1 MRIRVD
7 PAIHV
12 HYDLVTA
19 EDPQRR
25 MVLESLRGNAR
36 FELLS
41 CAALQALHLASDWIL
56 MEDYVR
62 QLSARGPSAEDAS
75 AFMRDAIAK
84 GLLQTDPG
92 PPEEEG
98 RGRLLNDVG
107 ASLSHQLLLAKNN
120 LTYLD
125 YGRPETLE
133 TEALLMESY
142 ISEQELPDIYK
153 DCKEPLG
160 TVALSPGGGES
171 GPPIRYEPAT
181 PRGEPVDLEW
191 LARFLHLTFGV
202 IGTIG
207 DQVQKELVLKTYPS
221 GGARHPLECYVVALS
236 VAGLDFGVYHYSTRR
251 HALDLLP
258 SDARALSACL
268 FPDSAPP
275 LILVLTALP
284 ERVMWRYREPTSVC
298 VTMLDLG
305 HAIGNMGLACDSE
318 GLKYR
323 VQLAG
328 DFERAGAVLGL
339 PPFRELV
346 LAGMALGERNPGD
359 CEGHCNGYR

>member
-7 PAIHV
+7 PAIHI
-12 HYDLVTA
+12 HYDLVSA

-25 MVLESLRGNAR
+25 MLMESLRGNAR
-36 FELLS
+36 FELPS
-41 CAALQALHLASDWIL
+41 CAALQALDLARDWIL
-56 MEDYVR
+56 QDDYVR
-62 QLSARGPSAEDAS
+62 DLCARGLSAEDAS
-75 AFMRDAIAK
+75 AFMRDAIGK

-92 PPEEEG
+92 LPEEEH

-107 ASLSHQLLLAKNN
+107 ASLSHQLLLAKSN

-125 YGRPETLE
+125 YGLPETFE

-153 DCKEPLG
+153 TCKEPLG
-160 TVALSPGGGES
+160 TVALSPGGGGS
-171 GPPIRYEPAT
+171 GPLIRHEPAP
-181 PRGEPVDLEW
+181 PRTEPVDLEW

-202 IGTIG
+202 TGTIG
-207 DQVQKELVLKTYPS
+207 DRMQKELALKTYPS
-221 GGARHPLECYVVALS
+221 GGARHPLECYAVALS
-236 VAGLDFGVYHYSTRR
+236 VGGLARGVYHYSMRR
-251 HALDLLP
+251 HALDRLA
-258 SDARALSACL
+258 SDAQTLSACL
-268 FPDSAPP
+268 FPDSVPP

-305 HAIGNMGLACDSE
+305 HAIGNMALACDCE

-323 VQLAG
+323 IELAG
-328 DFERAGAVLGL
+328 DFTRAGELLGL
-339 PPFRELV
+339 PMFQEPV
-346 LAGMALGERNPGD
+346 LAGISMGERNAGQCD
-359 CEGHCNGYR
+359 GYG